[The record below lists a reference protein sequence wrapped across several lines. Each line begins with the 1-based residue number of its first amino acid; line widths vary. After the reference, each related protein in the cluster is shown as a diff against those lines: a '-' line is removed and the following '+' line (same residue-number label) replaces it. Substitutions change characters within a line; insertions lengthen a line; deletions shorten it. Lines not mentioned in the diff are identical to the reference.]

1 MMFGWCISYGI
12 LVTIALVIVL
22 VLNYYN
28 SDKLDKLKKLTE
40 TAMDTAVVSAQTAN
54 MAAHGANTAAG
65 AVSGFRATPA
75 NSGFRATPVMP
86 MPNSKLI
93 PLGRSEIITDFSHGP
108 STTPQY
114 FDEIVVN
121 DSSHTKFLGMNNNA
135 NKLKKNKFNDAR
147 KLDGFKNHS
156 YVDAEEKHDRAA
168 DISLKQT
175 FPIFQDWNEWDKS
188 QRDDNNYAAPTG
200 YKNINGRFYYPMG
213 DELNY
218 ETQIFPYHDYMAY
231 DPYDFVA
238 GVAWPV
244 DPARTWGKGQ
254 FDEMGREFPTV

>member
-12 LVTIALVIVL
+12 IVTIALVIVL

-28 SDKLDKLKKLTE
+28 SDRLDKLKTIVG
-40 TAMDTAVVSAQTAN
+40 TATDTAIVSAQTAN
-54 MAAHGANTAAG
+54 MAAHGANAAAG
-65 AVSGFRATPA
+65 AISGFRATPA
-75 NSGFRATPVMP
+75 NSGFRAMP

-93 PLGRSEIITDFSHGP
+93 PLGRTEIITDRSHGP
-108 STTPQY
+108 SATPQY
-114 FDEIVVN
+114 FDEIVIN